1 MHDPGSLL
9 IATFHV
15 ISRSCD
21 GLLGTNPPN
30 TRLLGTG
37 SMNLPETAGDYFG

>member
-1 MHDPGSLL
+1 MRDHALL
-9 IATFHV
+9 AIAIYHV
-15 ISRSCD
+15 HSRSCD
-21 GLLGTNPPN
+21 GLLGTNPAN

>member
-1 MHDPGSLL
+1 
-9 IATFHV
+9 
-15 ISRSCD
+15 
-21 GLLGTNPPN
+21 LGTNLPN

>member
-1 MHDPGSLL
+1 MHDEGSLL
-9 IATFHV
+9 IAIFHV
-15 ISRSCD
+15 LSRSCD
-21 GLLGTNPPN
+21 GLLGTNPAN